1 MTAPA
6 TKRAFD
12 WEAAGYELGGKLDGY
27 HSIIVIGADPVSTGK
42 VAVGIGRVQATR
54 RRTAVGDLFAESP
67 PIQDLVQTDDPHGL
81 VDTFVYGVSINRI
94 AHPVPEA
101 GELFVLPSGSEPPD
115 YDDIL
120 PNPRWAR
127 LAAGFAEA
135 GALLVLAAPA
145 GAPRIED
152 LVAAAD
158 GAIVVGDVAPRKL
171 PVASVVYAVR
181 EPRQAPTLSKPPVAQ
196 TKPWWRQRVPA
207 VTGIALTLAA
217 AGIAAWLAYRPLAG
231 GPQRLGP
238 KPDSPRQAAGAGVL
252 HADSAAGHDT
262 LVDSTAASTTAEL
275 RIMNPQDSAQA
286 APFGVELLAANTQAG
301 AILKLQQDGSSLPA
315 PTFSPALVQ
324 GAQWYKVIAGAYGNR
339 NSADS
344 LLVALRR
351 RRIVDAGSGTVV
363 RLPLAFRIDSAVP
376 SSAVPGLLEAY
387 LDRGQPVY
395 ALRQA
400 DGTAW
405 LLAGAFASI
414 EQSTLYAA
422 SLRASGIT
430 PVLVYRKGRVF

>member
-1 MTAPA
+1 MTAPS
-6 TKRAFD
+6 TKRPFD
-12 WEAAGYELGGKLDGY
+12 WEAAGEELGEKLDGY
-27 HSIIVIGADPVSTGK
+27 HSIAIIGADPVATGK
-42 VAVGIGRVQATR
+42 VAVGVGRVQGLR

-67 PIQDLVQTDDPHGL
+67 PIQDLVQSDDPHGL
-81 VDTFVYGVSINRI
+81 VDTFIYGVSINRI
-94 AHPVPEA
+94 AHPVPDA
-101 GELFVLPSGSEPPD
+101 GELFVLPSGTEPPEYED
-115 YDDIL
+115 VL

-127 LAAGFAEA
+127 LAAGFAEV

-145 GAPRIED
+145 SAPRIED
-152 LVAAAD
+152 LVAAVD

-171 PVASVVYAVR
+171 PVASVIYAVR
-181 EPRQAPTLSKPPVAQ
+181 EPRQPPPVHA
-196 TKPWWRQRVPA
+196 PPPPPARRWWQQPA
-207 VTGIALTLAA
+207 AAVAGVGLTLVA

-238 KPDSPRQAAGAGVL
+238 KPDSAHPAGARVL
-252 HADSAAGHDT
+252 NAD
-262 LVDSTAASTTAEL
+262 TAAADTASDTTSASATPAL
-275 RIMNPQDSAQA
+275 RVGNPQDSAQA
-286 APFGVELLAANTQAG
+286 APFAVELLAANTQAG

-324 GAQWYKVIAGAYGNR
+324 GAQWYKVIAGAYVNR

-344 LLVALRR
+344 LLSVLRR
-351 RRIVDAGSGTVV
+351 RKIVDPGSGTVV
-363 RLPLAFRIDSAVP
+363 RLPLAFRIDSGVP

-414 EQSTLYAA
+414 DQSALYAA

-430 PVLVYRKGRVF
+430 PVLVYRKGRIF

>member
-6 TKRAFD
+6 TRRAFD
-12 WEAAGYELGGKLDGY
+12 WQAAGEELGAKLDGY
-27 HSIIVIGADPVSTGK
+27 HSIIVIGADPVATGR

-67 PIQDLVQTDDPHGL
+67 PIQDLVQTDDLHGL
-81 VDTFVYGVSINRI
+81 IDTFVYGVSINRI
-94 AHPVPEA
+94 AHPVPDA
-101 GELFVLPSGSEPPD
+101 GELFVLPSGTEPPD
-115 YDDIL
+115 YEEIL

-127 LAAGFAEA
+127 LTAGFAEV
-135 GALLVLAAPA
+135 GALLILAAPA
-145 GAPRIED
+145 SAPHIED

-181 EPRQAPTLSKPPVAQ
+181 EPRPAPVHAPPPAVQ
-196 TKPWWRQRVPA
+196 RPWWKQRVA
-207 VTGIALTLAA
+207 AIAGIGLTLVA
-217 AGIAAWLAYRPLAG
+217 AGVAAWLAYRPLAG
-231 GPQRLGP
+231 GPPRLGA
-238 KPDSPRQAAGAGVL
+238 KPDTTHRSMGGGVL
-252 HADSAAGHDT
+252 HADSAARDT
-262 LVDSTAASTTAEL
+262 LGDTTIASAPAEL
-275 RIMNPQDSAQA
+275 RVSNPADSAQA
-286 APFGVELLAANTQAG
+286 VPYAVELLAANTQAG

-324 GAQWYKVIAGAYGNR
+324 GAQWYKVIAGAYDSR
-339 NSADS
+339 FSADS
-344 LLVALRR
+344 LLAALRR

-363 RLPLAFRIDSAVP
+363 RLPLAFRIDSGVP

-405 LLAGAFASI
+405 LLAGAFASV
-414 EQSTLYAA
+414 EQSALYAA
-422 SLRASGIT
+422 SLRASGIA

>member
-1 MTAPA
+1 MTAPPP
-6 TKRAFD
+6 KRPFD
-12 WEAAGYELGGKLDGY
+12 WQAAGEDLGARLDGY
-27 HSIIVIGADPVSTGK
+27 HSIVVIGADPVATGK
-42 VAVGIGRVQATR
+42 VAVGIGRVQASR

-67 PIQDLVQTDDPHGL
+67 PIQDLVQGDDPHGL

-101 GELFVLPSGSEPPD
+101 GELFVLPSGTEPPD
-115 YDDIL
+115 YEEIL

-127 LAAGFAEA
+127 LTSGFAEV

-145 GAPRIED
+145 SAPRIED
-152 LVAAAD
+152 LVSAAD

-171 PVASVVYAVR
+171 PVASVIYAVR
-181 EPRQAPTLSKPPVAQ
+181 EPRPAPPPTLPAAAKPP
-196 TKPWWRQRVPA
+196 WWTQRAPA
-207 VTGIALTLAA
+207 LAGVGLTLIA
-217 AGIAAWLAYRPLAG
+217 AGVAAWLAYRPLAG

-238 KPDSPRQAAGAGVL
+238 KPDSAHRSAGAEVL
-252 HADSAAGHDT
+252 HTDSAARDT
-262 LVDSTAASTTAEL
+262 AGDTTAASAPSEL
-275 RIMNPQDSAQA
+275 RISNADDSAQA
-286 APFGVELLAANTQAG
+286 APYAVELLAANTQAG

-324 GAQWYKVIAGAYGNR
+324 GAQWYKVIAGAYVNR

-344 LLVALRR
+344 LLAALRR
-351 RRIVDAGSGTVV
+351 RKLVDAGSGTVV

-405 LLAGAFASI
+405 LLAGAFASV
-414 EQSTLYAA
+414 EQSALYAA

>member
-6 TKRAFD
+6 TKRTFD
-12 WEAAGYELGGKLDGY
+12 WQAAGEELGGKLDGY
-27 HSIIVIGADPVSTGK
+27 HSIVVIGADPVATGK
-42 VAVGIGRVQATR
+42 VAVGIGRVQAAR

-101 GELFVLPSGSEPPD
+101 GELFVLPSGTEPPE
-115 YDDIL
+115 YEEIL
-120 PNPRWAR
+120 PNSRWAR
-127 LAAGFAEA
+127 LTAGFAEV

-145 GAPRIED
+145 SAPRIED

-171 PVASVVYAVR
+171 PVASVIYAVR
-181 EPRQAPTLSKPPVAQ
+181 EPRPAAPARAPSPAAKR
-196 TKPWWRQRVPA
+196 PWWKQRVPA
-207 VTGIALTLAA
+207 IAGIGLTLVA
-217 AGIAAWLAYRPLAG
+217 AGVAAWLAYRPLAG
-231 GPQRLGP
+231 GPPRLGP
-238 KPDSPRQAAGAGVL
+238 KPDSVHRSTGAGVL
-252 HADSAAGHDT
+252 HT
-262 LVDSTAASTTAEL
+262 DSTARDTLGDTTSANAPAEL
-275 RIMNPQDSAQA
+275 RIRNSEDSAAA
-286 APFGVELLAANTQAG
+286 APYAVELLAANTQAG

-324 GAQWYKVIAGAYGNR
+324 GAQWYKVIAGAYVSR
-339 NSADS
+339 SSADS
-344 LLVALRR
+344 LLAVLRR
-351 RRIVDAGSGTVV
+351 RKVVDAGSGTVV
-363 RLPLAFRIDSAVP
+363 RLPLAFRIDSGVP
-376 SSAVPGLLEAY
+376 SSAVAGLLEAY

-405 LLAGAFASI
+405 LLAGAFASV
-414 EQSTLYAA
+414 EQSALYAA

-430 PVLVYRKGRVF
+430 PVLVYRKGRTF

>member
-1 MTAPA
+1 MTAPS

-12 WEAAGYELGGKLDGY
+12 WQAAGAELGDKLDGY
-27 HSIIVIGADPVSTGK
+27 HSIVVIGADPVATGK
-42 VAVGIGRVQATR
+42 VAVGIGRAQGAR

-67 PIQDLVQTDDPHGL
+67 PIQDLVHTDDPHGL
-81 VDTFVYGVSINRI
+81 VDTFLYGVSINRI

-101 GELFVLPSGSEPPD
+101 GELFVLPSGTEPPE
-115 YDDIL
+115 YDEIL
-120 PNPRWAR
+120 PSPRWAR
-127 LAAGFAEA
+127 LAAGFGEV

-145 GAPRIED
+145 SAPRIED
-152 LVAAAD
+152 LVAAVD

-171 PVASVVYAVR
+171 PVASVIYAVR
-181 EPRQAPTLSKPPVAQ
+181 EPRAPAPGSVPPSVTQ
-196 TKPWWRQRVPA
+196 KPWWRQRVPA
-207 VTGIALTLAA
+207 VAGIALTLVA
-217 AGIAAWLAYRPLAG
+217 AGVAAWLAYRPMADEPRRVG
-231 GPQRLGP
+231 AR
-238 KPDSPRQAAGAGVL
+238 PDTARGAAGAGVL
-252 HADSAAGHDT
+252 HADSAASEPVSD
-262 LVDSTAASTTAEL
+262 TTATGATSEL
-275 RIMNPQDSAQA
+275 RVSNPQDSAQA
-286 APFGVELLAANTQAG
+286 TPFAVELLAANTQAG

-315 PTFSPALVQ
+315 STFSPALVQ
-324 GAQWYKVIAGAYGNR
+324 GAQWYKVIAGAYVNR
-339 NSADS
+339 SSADS

-351 RRIVDAGSGTVV
+351 RKVVDAGSGAVV

-430 PVLVYRKGRVF
+430 PVLVYRKGRIF

>member
-6 TKRAFD
+6 TKRGFD
-12 WEAAGYELGGKLDGY
+12 WEAAGQELGAKLDGY
-27 HSIIVIGADPVSTGK
+27 HSIVVIGADPVATGK
-42 VAVGIGRVQATR
+42 VAVGIGRAQGIR

-67 PIQDLVQTDDPHGL
+67 PIQELVQTDDPHGL
-81 VDTFVYGVSINRI
+81 VDTFVYGVSINRV
-94 AHPVPEA
+94 AHPVPDA
-101 GELFVLPSGSEPPD
+101 GELFVLPSGTEPPE
-115 YDDIL
+115 YEQIL
-120 PNPRWAR
+120 PSPRWAR
-127 LAAGFAEA
+127 LAAGFAEV

-145 GAPRIED
+145 TAPRIED
-152 LVAAAD
+152 LVAAVD

-181 EPRQAPTLSKPPVAQ
+181 EPRPTLPVRSPA
-196 TKPWWRQRVPA
+196 TKKKPWWKQRASA
-207 VTGIALTLAA
+207 VAGIGLTLVA
-217 AGIAAWLAYRPLAG
+217 AGVAAWLAYRPLAG

-238 KPDSPRQAAGAGVL
+238 KPDSARRAIGGGVI
-252 HADSAAGHDT
+252 HTDSAAAADSLTDT
-262 LVDSTAASTTAEL
+262 TTASAPLEL
-275 RIMNPQDSAQA
+275 RISNPQDSAQS

-324 GAQWYKVIAGAYGNR
+324 GAQWYKVIAGAYGTR
-339 NSADS
+339 FSADS
-344 LLVALRR
+344 LLIALRR
-351 RRIVDAGSGTVV
+351 RKVVDAGSGTVV

-422 SLRASGIT
+422 SLRASGIK
-430 PVLVYRKGRVF
+430 PVLVYRKGRIF

>member
-1 MTAPA
+1 VTAPA
-6 TKRAFD
+6 TKRGFD
-12 WEAAGYELGGKLDGY
+12 WEAAGHELGAKLDGY
-27 HSIIVIGADPVSTGK
+27 HSIVVIGADPVATGK
-42 VAVGIGRVQATR
+42 VAVGIARVQGIR

-67 PIQDLVQTDDPHGL
+67 PIQALVPTDDPHGL

-94 AHPVPEA
+94 AHPVPDA
-101 GELFVLPSGSEPPD
+101 GELYVLPSGTEPPE
-115 YDDIL
+115 YEEIL
-120 PNPRWAR
+120 PSPRWAR
-127 LAAGFAEA
+127 LAAGFAEV

-145 GAPRIED
+145 SAPRIED

-181 EPRQAPTLSKPPVAQ
+181 EPRSTVPVRSAAA
-196 TKPWWRQRVPA
+196 TAKKPWWRHRAP
-207 VTGIALTLAA
+207 AA
-217 AGIAAWLAYRPLAG
+217 AGIGLTLVAAGVAAWLAYRPLAG
-231 GPQRLGP
+231 GPARLGSR
-238 KPDSPRQAAGAGVL
+238 PDSSRRAAGAGVI
-252 HADSAAGHDT
+252 HTDSAAAADSLTDT
-262 LVDSTAASTTAEL
+262 TSASVPSEL
-275 RIMNPQDSAQA
+275 RISNPQDSAQA
-286 APFGVELLAANTQAG
+286 SPFAVELLAANTQAG

-324 GAQWYKVIAGAYGNR
+324 GAQWYKVIAGAYGTR
-339 NSADS
+339 FSADS
-344 LLVALRR
+344 LLTALRR
-351 RRIVDAGSGTVV
+351 RKVVDAGSGTVV

-430 PVLVYRKGRVF
+430 PVLVYRKGRIF

>member
-1 MTAPA
+1 MTAPQ
-6 TKRAFD
+6 TRRGFD
-12 WEAAGYELGGKLDGY
+12 WEAAGQELGGKLDGY
-27 HSIIVIGADPVSTGK
+27 HSIVVIGSDPVATGK
-42 VAVGIGRVQATR
+42 VAVGIGRVQAAR

-94 AHPVPEA
+94 AHPVPDA
-101 GELFVLPSGSEPPD
+101 GELFVLPSGTEPPE
-115 YDDIL
+115 YEDIL
-120 PNPRWAR
+120 PSPRWAR
-127 LAAGFAEA
+127 LAGGFAEV

-145 GAPRIED
+145 SAPRIED
-152 LVAAAD
+152 LVAAVD

-181 EPRQAPTLSKPPVAQ
+181 EPRSAPPVAKPHAAPA
-196 TKPWWRQRVPA
+196 KPWWKQRVPA
-207 VTGIALTLAA
+207 VTGIALTVVA

-231 GPQRLGP
+231 GPPRVGP
-238 KPDSPRQAAGAGVL
+238 KPDSSRQAAGAGVL

-262 LVDSTAASTTAEL
+262 LGDTTAASTTSEL
-275 RIMNPQDSAQA
+275 RITNPQDAEQA
-286 APFGVELLAANTQAG
+286 APYAVELLAANTQAG

-324 GAQWYKVIAGAYGNR
+324 GAQWYKVIAGAYVSR
-339 NSADS
+339 FSADS

-351 RRIVDAGSGTVV
+351 RKVVDAGSGTVV

-405 LLAGAFASI
+405 LLAGAFSSV

-430 PVLVYRKGRVF
+430 PVLVYRKGRVY